1 MKTGQGLAVY
11 ILQECFGTLLMLKR
25 QLMKITTTSGWA
37 GILFHIQDFSFR
49 RVGLTFQH
57 CSIVKKSKYQ
67 EQPQHIILHSWF
79 MAYYKYVQQVMA
91 GSISNVMVAMR
102 CRNSRGRSCI
112 RDPFFRNLTVA
123 MRKSNLFQSV
133 SSTLQSFDQDEER
146 QLCKTTRFSITHAS
160 SSIHRSI
167 DSEYRKTCVRNTPC

>member
-1 MKTGQGLAVY
+1 MVQVLESRPVLAASKMSTV
-11 ILQECFGTLLMLKR
+11 
-25 QLMKITTTSGWA
+25 QLTTTANPENWPHMNTRNTSRMGFQLRDSLR
-37 GILFHIQDFSFR
+37 IQLHIHMN
-49 RVGLTFQH
+49 L
-57 CSIVKKSKYQ
+57 IVQ
-67 EQPQHIILHSWF
+67 LF